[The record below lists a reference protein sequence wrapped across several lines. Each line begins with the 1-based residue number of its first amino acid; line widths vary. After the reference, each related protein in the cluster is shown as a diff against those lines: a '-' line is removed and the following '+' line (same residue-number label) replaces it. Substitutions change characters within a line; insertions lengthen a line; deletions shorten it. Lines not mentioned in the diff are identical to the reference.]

1 MNDKYICTV
10 LLITYNQA
18 DSIGKA
24 IDSILAQKT
33 KYPYKI
39 HVFDDASTDGTTD
52 IVLQYASKYPDKIIP
67 YIAKQNQGSASNV
80 WAAYGS
86 VDTKYCAILEGDDY
100 WCDDEKLELQISAL
114 EANPE
119 CSSCAGNTI
128 MHNIGDKYEN
138 IKDGNLLIDKKLI
151 EKSNKFDKELLS
163 GRYSGYI
170 NHISSRMLNM
180 EKIDINKIKHKE
192 TLCYDNAQFF
202 YLLTKGPIYMY
213 DRIFSTRIITG
224 KGIFSGKHVIERI
237 RHYLTVVIGTNIDT
251 EYEIERLLYEHL
263 GSYIC
268 YFMRNY
274 NNVINKNNKDI
285 TKFQLKLF
293 LKKIKHYFLPQFI
306 IDILNL
312 PRDIIRVIKK
322 YYQKGEQR

>member
-18 DSIGKA
+18 DSIAKA
-24 IDSILAQKT
+24 IESILAQKT

-138 IKDGNLLIDKKLI
+138 IKNGDLLIDKKLI

-170 NHISSRMLNM
+170 NHISTRLLNM
-180 EKIDINKIKHKE
+180 KKINIAEIKHRE

-202 YLLTKGPIYMY
+202 YFLTKGPVYMC
-213 DRIFSTRIITG
+213 DRIFSTRIMTG
-224 KGIFSGKHVIERI
+224 KGVFSGKNVIERLRKHI
-237 RHYLTVVIGTNIDT
+237 TVLMDTNIET
-251 EYEIERLLYEHL
+251 EYEVEQLIYEHL
-263 GSYIC
+263 ADFIN
-268 YFMRNY
+268 YFMHIFNKSTT
-274 NNVINKNNKDI
+274 NKNNKVI
-285 TKFQLKLF
+285 TKFQCKLSLKRL
-293 LKKIKHYFLPQFI
+293 KHYILPLFI

-312 PRDIIRVIKK
+312 PRDIIRAIKK
-322 YYQKGEQR
+322 YHQKGD